1 MPSNEVDDAPS
12 FEEVYS
18 ILGNPVKRRI
28 IELLAERGAMSF
40 SELKRELGTSVGALY
55 YNIDGLKGFVDKDSS
70 SRKYVLTS
78 KGHALYRAVKE
89 GDEAIR
95 RALSARE
102 RRKAVKVIDKY
113 VLPILV
119 PQRLF
124 VPLYRNTLLS
134 ALTLILTASIGA
146 AASLLTRLP
155 LKLIE
160 IEQVPLLFPR
170 DLLSLTLQPE
180 VLLAVE
186 FAVSLLA
193 STLIVLLI
201 PRLAFGARAPPL
213 SAAAGVAVSQLP
225 LYAYMLIHYALTGL
239 QYPYVPY
246 TTMLALALALRLLQ
260 AVTLGLL
267 TAAVSV
273 FCETSRERGFL
284 VASLILYSSFL
295 LKNVLP

>member
-18 ILGNPVKRRI
+18 VLGNPVKRRI
-28 IELLAERGAMSF
+28 IELLAEHGAMSF
-40 SELKRELGTSVGALY
+40 SELKKELGTSVGALY
-55 YNIDGLKGFVDKDSS
+55 YNIDGLKSFIDKDGS

-78 KGHALYRAVKE
+78 KGRALYRAIKE

-95 RALSARE
+95 RALAAKE
-102 RRKAVKVIDKY
+102 RRAIVLDKY
-113 VLPILV
+113 ILPVLV
-119 PQRLF
+119 PQHLF

-134 ALTLILTASIGA
+134 ALTLALAASMGV

-160 IEQVPLLFPR
+160 VEQVPLLLPR
-170 DLLSLTLQPE
+170 SFLSLTLQPE
-180 VLLAVE
+180 VLLAAE

-193 STLIVLLI
+193 STTMILLVS
-201 PRLAFGARAPPL
+201 RLAFGARAPPL

-225 LYAYMLIHYALTGL
+225 LYAYMLVHYALTGL
-239 QYPYVPY
+239 LYPDVPY
-246 TTMLALALALRLLQ
+246 TTMLALAFVLRLLQ
-260 AVTLGLL
+260 AITLGLL

-284 VASLILYSSFL
+284 VASLLLYLSFL